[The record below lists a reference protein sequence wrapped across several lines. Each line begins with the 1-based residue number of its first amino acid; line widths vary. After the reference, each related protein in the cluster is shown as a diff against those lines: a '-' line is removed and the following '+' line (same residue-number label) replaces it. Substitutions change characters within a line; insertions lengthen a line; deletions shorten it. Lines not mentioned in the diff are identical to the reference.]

1 MIIAREAGAMV
12 ESISTAGDPLIDG
25 NIIAAS
31 EVQFNKFA
39 KIIRE

>member
-1 MIIAREAGAMV
+1 MV
-12 ESISTAGDPLIDG
+12 ESISINGDPLIDG
-25 NIIAAS
+25 NIIAAT